1 MQPKRTVRLVK
12 DLLILCPTARERR
25 ALPLLAERIGVN
37 LRFDDFGGDYF
48 DDLLGDAPD
57 LSAQPLD
64 IIKLMD
70 GVVQHHYDDSLAG
83 ITSGVG
89 YPGMSATA
97 VLTDRL
103 GLPGPKPAPIL
114 LCEHKYYSRVEQAR
128 LVPSAAPKFH
138 LIDPK
143 DLSTVEKISTFPGFL
158 KPVKSCMSKNAFQIK
173 DKDELCK
180 HAREALLPEL
190 FILPFND
197 LVRNFTDWELDANYL
212 LYEELLEGKQV
223 SLEGFVYKG
232 EVTIMGIIDA
242 IMFPGTFSFKRFQ
255 YPSRLPQEVLWRMEQ
270 VATEFFRGIGYDNA
284 MFNME
289 LIYNPKSDTVHI
301 IEINPKIASQ
311 FPDLFEKVDGSNSY
325 EVMMRIALGMDP
337 GFVRRQGKFKL
348 AASCVLRTFE
358 DKLVKRIPAA
368 ENIEAV
374 ENKFP
379 GSMVQVI
386 ATQGKKLSEQLQD
399 AHSFRY
405 GLINMGADSE
415 DELVKN
421 FQTAADMLNYQLE
434 PVH

>member
-1 MQPKRTVRLVK
+1 MK

-25 ALPLLAERIGVN
+25 SLPVLAESIGVN

-48 DDLLGDAPD
+48 DDLLGEEPD

-70 GVVQHHYDDSLAG
+70 EVVRNHYDDSLAG

-97 VLTDRL
+97 VLTERL

-114 LCEHKYYSRVEQAR
+114 LCEHKYYSRVEQAK
-128 LVPSAAPKFH
+128 LVASATPKFH

-143 DLSTVEKISTFPGFL
+143 DLSTIDNISTFPGFL

-173 DKDELCK
+173 NKDELRK
-180 HAREALLPEL
+180 HAEEALLPEL

-197 LVRNFTDWELDANYL
+197 LVRNYTDWELDANYL

-223 SLEGFVYKG
+223 SLEGFVCKG

-255 YPSRLPQEVLWRMEQ
+255 YPSRLPQDVLWRMEQ
-270 VATEFFRGIGYDNA
+270 IATEFMRGIGYDNA

-289 LIYNPKSDTVHI
+289 LIYNPKMDTVHI

-311 FPDLFEKVDGSNSY
+311 FPDLFEKVDGSNTY

-337 GFVRRQGKFKL
+337 GFIRRMGKFKI
-348 AASCVLRTFE
+348 AASCVLRTFD
-358 DKLVKRIPAA
+358 DKLVKRIPDQ
-368 ENIEAV
+368 ENIRAV
-374 ENKFP
+374 ENRFP

-399 AHSFRY
+399 SHSFRY
-405 GLINMGADSE
+405 GLINMGSDSE
-415 DELVKN
+415 EELVRD
-421 FQTAADMLNYQLE
+421 FEMAADMLNYQFE